1 MGQCC
6 DFQQPSTAGR
16 SNRVRSVKAWRPSR
30 HLIRAGVQQSVAKKI
45 RGHRTDSVFERHNI
59 IDEADVAEAARKL
72 DEKQKS
78 NVPDF
83 GRGLGIIA
91 DSVTKNG
98 AEAQM
103 SLTTAARPN

>member
-30 HLIRAGVQQSVAKKI
+30 HLIRAGMQQSVAKKI

-59 IDEADVAEAARKL
+59 IDEADGAGAARKS
-72 DEKQKS
+72 DEKQNP

-83 GRGLGIIA
+83 GWGLGIIA

-98 AEAQM
+98 EAQM